1 MKRAAILIIVVA
13 TLVLV
18 GYPSA
23 PSLADT
29 SNSIST
35 SKSTTSGVI
44 TFASGGTVLTGS
56 ADTGGGSNEGDAD
69 GLSGLKGRPPVASN
83 EAASVRVARVMMMLE
98 HWWKFMLWSR

>member
-13 TLVLV
+13 TLVLL

-29 SNSIST
+29 SNSGST
-35 SKSTTSGVI
+35 SKSTASGAI
-44 TFASGGTVLTGS
+44 TFVSGGTVLSGS
-56 ADTGGGSNEGDAD
+56 GDSGGGSNEGDAD
-69 GLSGLKGRPPVASN
+69 GLSGLKGRPPVTAN
-83 EAASVRVARVMMMLE
+83 EAASAGVARVMMMLE